1 MVIEGVV
8 DLSVV
13 FNTSIKISQKYE
25 LVHVTLSKYGEIA
38 DFIILFKNAK
48 WRRKSITIFN

>member
-1 MVIEGVV
+1 MVIDRVV
-8 DLSVV
+8 GLPVT

-25 LVHVTLSKYGEIA
+25 LLHVMLSKYGEIA

-48 WRRKSITIFN
+48 WRRKSITISN